1 MFKPMMLKTSLCD
14 YSDAYI
20 LAKERITVPNTAAE
34 RVAANNGGMKELFL
48 ENSENV
54 IIYL

>member
-1 MFKPMMLKTSLCD
+1 MMLKTSLCD

-34 RVAANNGGMKELFL
+34 GVAANYDGMKELFL
-48 ENSENV
+48 ENSENA